1 MTVNKADTQTA
12 TEIHKN
18 PAHDPVT
25 AVALGS
31 TVHDRAAVS
40 GQVGSFAIG
49 DDVSFTFYTS
59 GDCSTGG
66 SDAGTVAVSGG
77 VAHPSDDQGP
87 LAAGAYSFKAHYN
100 GDSNYE
106 ESTSDCEPLTV
117 NKADTQTAT
126 EIHKNPAHDPVTAV
140 ALGSTV
146 HDRAAVSGQVGSFAI
161 GDDVSFTFYTSGDCS
176 TGGSDAGTVAVS
188 AGSPTPPTTRA
199 PWPPAPTPSR
209 PTTTATQTT
218 RSRPLTASL

>member
-87 LAAGAYSFKAHYN
+87 LAAGAYSFRAHYN
-100 GDSNYE
+100 GDSNYK

-161 GDDVSFTFYTSGDCS
+161 GDDVSFTFYTNGDCS
-176 TGGSDAGTVAVS
+176 GRLGRRHGGGLRR
-188 AGSPTPPTTRA
+188 GRPPLRR
-199 PWPPAPTPSR
+199 PGPPGR
-209 PTTTATQTT
+209 RRLLLQG
-218 RSRPLTASL
+218 PLQRRLKLQGVDL